1 MPDAGTKLVE
11 MVANVNTQAFGH
23 ALAGA
28 CAGAF
33 ALLCIYPVDTYKT
46 RRQINDTKFLEIVR
60 REGLWSMYVGVG
72 VGMVS
77 YSMNQFVFYYVYSW
91 IKATYAKIAGK
102 HITSNIKLSLLTG
115 FIAGCV
121 TQVCTLPLNTLHTRL
136 QGHACSSGQRK
147 PPSTL
152 EMMQS
157 IYKENG
163 LAGFWAGLQ
172 SALVLSIN
180 PSITFLL
187 FEQMKCRLER
197 RLKLST
203 MHIFFLG
210 AIAKVGATIAT
221 FPLVLA
227 KTRLQSITKSDRE
240 HGRAYTNLLDFIV
253 QTWKHEG
260 FLGLFK
266 GIRAKCLQVALTA
279 AVSFA
284 AKDIATY
291 YSFALLLAA
300 GVSRKMVVPPKPD
313 WQEVVVPVWVTNK
326 PAQ

>member
-1 MPDAGTKLVE
+1 MADAGTKLVE

-33 ALLCIYPVDTYKT
+33 ALLCIYPFDTYKT
-46 RRQINDTKFLEIVR
+46 RRQINDTKFLDIIR
-60 REGLWSMYVGVG
+60 QEGLLSMYVGVG

-91 IKATYAKIAGK
+91 IKGTYSRLTGK

-121 TQVCTLPLNTLHTRL
+121 TQLCTLPLNTLHTRL
-136 QGHACSSGQRK
+136 QAPRETK
-147 PPSTL
+147 VPTTW
-152 EMMQS
+152 EMIQIM
-157 IYKENG
+157 YNENG
-163 LAGFWAGLQ
+163 LTGFWAGLQ
-172 SALVLSIN
+172 SALVLSVN

-187 FEQMKCRLER
+187 FEQMKRKLESMV
-197 RLKLST
+197 KLNT
-203 MHIFFLG
+203 MHIFCLG
-210 AIAKVGATIAT
+210 ALAKVGATIIT

-227 KTRLQSITKSDRE
+227 KTRLQSVTQRDRE
-240 HGRAYTNLLDFIV
+240 LGRAYKGLLDFIM
-253 QTWKHEG
+253 QTWKREG
-260 FLGLFK
+260 VLGLFK
-266 GIRAKCLQVALTA
+266 GMQAKCLQVALTA

-284 AKDIATY
+284 AKDRATY

-300 GVSRKMVVPPKPD
+300 GVSRKIVVQPKPD
-313 WQEVVVPVWVTNK
+313 WQVPVWNK
-326 PAQ
+326 